1 MIGTWHFCEEI
12 VDRKALIG
20 HGCALFTMVIWGITF
35 VSSKVLLDDLTPVE
49 LLFDRFLLA
58 LIGLTVLLRYFK
70 IPKSLKLNFYAAAAA
85 FFGITFYFVL
95 ENGALMYSPAANV
108 SLLVS
113 AAPFFV
119 GIVDRLTGGIDH
131 LSKNFLLGFVTAM
144 VGIGFLS
151 ANSLKLELNPLGD
164 LMAVGA
170 AVCWGGYN
178 LYVRRL
184 YESGMGVGQVT
195 QLTFFYGL
203 ILTLPLMLI
212 TGYEVKL
219 ERLMETDNLLNLLFL
234 AVIASTVCFATWN
247 LAVKNIGA
255 VTTSV
260 YLYAQPAVTA
270 VFAVI
275 FISEPVTL
283 YTVIGMVL
291 ITLGLMLSQ
300 DLKILRRRT

>member
-1 MIGTWHFCEEI
+1 M
-12 VDRKALIG
+12 LLG
-20 HGCALFTMVIWGITF
+20 HGCALFTMFIWGITF
-35 VSSKVLLDDLTPVE
+35 VSSKVVLEDLTPVE

-58 LIGLTVLLRYFK
+58 LIGLTVLMRSFRLPKTLR
-70 IPKSLKLNFYAAAAA
+70 LNFYAAAAA

-95 ENGALMYSPAANV
+95 ENGALLYSPAANV

-131 LSKNFLLGFVTAM
+131 LSSTFILGFVVAM

-151 ANSLKLELNPLGD
+151 ANSLQLELNPMGD
-164 LMAVGA
+164 LMAIGA

-184 YESGMGVGQVT
+184 YEAGMGVGQVT
-195 QLTFFYGL
+195 QLCFFYGL
-203 ILTLPLMLI
+203 ILTLPLMLF
-212 TGYEVKL
+212 TGYELKL
-219 ERLMETDNLLNLLFL
+219 PRLLESDNFWNLIFL
-234 AVIASTVCFATWN
+234 SIVASTVCFATWN
-247 LAVKNIGA
+247 LAVKHIGA

-275 FISEPVTL
+275 FINEPVTF
-283 YTVIGMVL
+283 YTVIGMIL

-300 DLKILRRRT
+300 DLKIFRSK